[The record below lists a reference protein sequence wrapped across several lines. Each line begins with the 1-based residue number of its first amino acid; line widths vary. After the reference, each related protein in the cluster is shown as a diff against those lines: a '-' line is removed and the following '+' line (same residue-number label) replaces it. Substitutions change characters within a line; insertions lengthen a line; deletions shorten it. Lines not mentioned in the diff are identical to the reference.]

1 MQLSSIVPRP
11 WLASASCVALLALS
25 CKGGGDSES
34 KSTAAKG
41 TAGSREALT
50 EADSDPAAPAAP
62 ASPIPSTHAPHR
74 VLIDEMPRAELSV
87 RGLFIDFGTPDQHK
101 YTRGGWHTGW
111 GSLVEV
117 KNGPTLGAIDER
129 KAELHLLLR
138 QHTDELVLRMRS
150 GVSGQHVTISADN
163 DTLGSA
169 EVPAT
174 WSLVRVPATSLP
186 AHGLVTL
193 ELSFRNNARHKA
205 VAEVD
210 WMWLRSAAEA
220 AGEATA
226 NEQAEAPPAD
236 ALRRVADLELGGTSR
251 RSMVAPTPRTFA
263 FYLQPPNGAELVF
276 EYGSGQDTQFSVDA
290 ETVDGEVHSLFSEK
304 ATPNQWKA
312 ARVDLAPFVGKAIR
326 LALTTRGAGA
336 RVGWAEPTIV
346 VPAKS
351 LPPKVSVDEVKRP
364 KNIVFV
370 TMDTCRADMYSTVN
384 PDSKV
389 LLPKWDAFAKRSTT
403 FAHAYDN
410 ESWTKPST
418 TTLLSGLYP
427 HTHNT
432 YYVKSVVPDEVLF
445 LSEHLRA
452 NGFQTAAIS
461 ANPFVKEKHGF
472 EQGWD
477 YFECTA
483 GTDRTDG
490 KYVFADALDWIK
502 EHAEEGRFLMYIQSM
517 DCHSPYEVDRK
528 YTEPY
533 HPEPYNGQIGPS
545 FSSAELGSIMRD
557 EVKISEADWKWVR
570 ALYYGDASYHDE
582 KLGEFLDHLDELG
595 LLDDT
600 MVALTN
606 DHGEELN
613 DHGSVGHTWTSH
625 EELIRSP
632 LLFYYPP
639 LFPAGRTF
647 DEVVETVDLSPTIAD
662 ALGVPPLPDADGASL
677 LPLTAR
683 IGKRLRPYYA
693 ITDHRTHVRV
703 VHVGRWRLKVDYRTG
718 WVGLWDLKVDP
729 GEHVDRREDRNLAG
743 WMCEVYLGEALAAPR
758 VSERLLAASRKHELR
773 QKVRALDAD
782 TKAELEAAG
791 YIDGT
796 ASEDH
801 EKK

>member
-1 MQLSSIVPRP
+1 MQLSFIAPRSA
-11 WLASASCVALLALS
+11 LAPACYVALLALS
-25 CKGGGDSES
+25 CKGGSGESEGN
-34 KSTAAKG
+34 STAAKG
-41 TAGSREALT
+41 IEGSREAASKSAT
-50 EADSDPAAPAAP
+50 DPAAA
-62 ASPIPSTHAPHR
+62 ASPIPSSHAPYR

-87 RGLFIDFGTPDQHK
+87 GGLFVDFGTPDQHK

-117 KNGPTLGAIDER
+117 KNGPTLGSIDER
-129 KAELHLLLR
+129 KAALHLLLR
-138 QHTDELVLRMRS
+138 QRTEELVLRMRS
-150 GVSGQHVTISADN
+150 GVSGQHVTISAGRE
-163 DTLGSA
+163 TLGSA
-169 EVPAT
+169 EVPGT

-186 AHGLVTL
+186 EHGLVSL

-210 WMWLRSAAEA
+210 WMWLRAATDATGDEKAEGKAADPPAEA
-220 AGEATA
+220 IHRTS
-226 NEQAEAPPAD
+226 
-236 ALRRVADLELGGTSR
+236 DLELAGKSR
-251 RSMVAPTPRTFA
+251 RSMIAPTPRTFA
-263 FYLQPPNGAELVF
+263 YYLQPPVGAELVF
-276 EYGSGQDTQFSVDA
+276 EYGSDEDTEFSVEA
-290 ETVDGEVHSLFSEK
+290 ETVDGKVHSVFSAK
-304 ATPNQWKA
+304 AKPNHWTP

-326 LALTTRGAGA
+326 LALTTRGPGA
-336 RVGWAEPTIV
+336 RAGWAEPTIV
-346 VPAKS
+346 VPKAS
-351 LPPKVSVDEVKRP
+351 LPPKVSPDEVKRP
-364 KNIVFV
+364 KNIVYV
-370 TMDTCRADMYSTVN
+370 TMDTCRADMFSTVN

-418 TTLLSGLYP
+418 ATLLSGLYP
-427 HTHNT
+427 HTHNA

-445 LSEHLRA
+445 VSEHLRA

-461 ANPFVKEKHGF
+461 ANPFVQDKHGF

-490 KYVFADALDWIK
+490 KYVFADALAWIK
-502 EHAEEGRFLMYIQSM
+502 EHAKNGRFLMYIQSM

-533 HPEPYNGQIGPS
+533 HPEPYNGSIGPS
-545 FSSAELGSIMRD
+545 FSSEELGRIMRD
-557 EVKISEADWKWVR
+557 ELKISEADWKWVR

-582 KLGEFLDHLDELG
+582 RLGEFLDQLDELG

-632 LLFYYPP
+632 LLLYYPP

-647 DEVVETVDLSPTIAD
+647 DEVVETVDVSPTIVD

-683 IGKRLRPYYA
+683 VGNRLRPYYA
-693 ITDHRTHVRV
+693 ITDHRTQVRV
-703 VHVGRWRLKVDYRTG
+703 VHVGRWRLKVDHRSG
-718 WVGLWDLKVDP
+718 WVSLYDLAVDP
-729 GEHVDRREDRNLAG
+729 GEREDRRDDRNLAG

-782 TKAELEAAG
+782 TKAELKAAG

-796 ASEDH
+796 ASENH